1 MGTTMEEV
9 LLAPTALSKQ
19 AFKLRGKGGAMHLE
33 CDAGMSAGADVSG
46 CADPLL
52 VVGNDESR
60 PDTCPDH
67 MRQGK
72 AQAEATK

>member
-9 LLAPTALSKQ
+9 LLAPTALNKQ
-19 AFKLRGKGGAMHLE
+19 TFKPRSKGGVVDPE
-33 CDAGMSAGADVSG
+33 CDAGMSAGADASG
-46 CADPLL
+46 CAHPLL

-60 PDTCPDH
+60 PNTCPDH

-72 AQAEATK
+72 AQAEAAK

>member
-1 MGTTMEEV
+1 MDVILEE
-9 LLAPTALSKQ
+9 Q
-19 AFKLRGKGGAMHLE
+19 AAKSYVRA
-33 CDAGMSAGADVSG
+33 DASG
-46 CADPLL
+46 YTDPLL

>member
-19 AFKLRGKGGAMHLE
+19 AFKLRGKGGVMHLE
-33 CDAGMSAGADVSG
+33 CDTGMSAGADASG
-46 CADPLL
+46 CTDPLL